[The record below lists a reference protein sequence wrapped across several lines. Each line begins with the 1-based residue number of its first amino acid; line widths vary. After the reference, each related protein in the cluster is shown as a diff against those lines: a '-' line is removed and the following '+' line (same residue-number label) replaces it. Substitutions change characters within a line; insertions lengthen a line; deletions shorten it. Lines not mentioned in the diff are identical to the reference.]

1 MQYPIQWNEGRQR
14 MRMYLCCKCIYC
26 AHQSGGDTGVVEC
39 EARLALCDESCVTGF
54 SPGHIIKLVSVMRSR
69 THGHLYTQSAEA
81 RCSER
86 GLSTVSQPL
95 SATSHWLHWERSL
108 ARWWPLPVATWS
120 HKDGGWQPSLDHAA
134 SPGTALTCQGS
145 RLWQHKM
152 TECEPPWATSHRDK
166 VCHETLSTTLKC
178 QDRGETE

>member
-1 MQYPIQWNEGRQR
+1 MLQNIKNKYTNNYFRRKSFHTHERKLFALASQTIKMQYPIQWNEGRQR

-26 AHQSGGDTGVVEC
+26 AHQSRGDTGVVERG
-39 EARLALCDESCVTGF
+39 ARLALCDESCVTGF

-95 SATSHWLHWERSL
+95 SATSHWLH
-108 ARWWPLPVATWS
+108 
-120 HKDGGWQPSLDHAA
+120 
-134 SPGTALTCQGS
+134 
-145 RLWQHKM
+145 
-152 TECEPPWATSHRDK
+152 
-166 VCHETLSTTLKC
+166 
-178 QDRGETE
+178 